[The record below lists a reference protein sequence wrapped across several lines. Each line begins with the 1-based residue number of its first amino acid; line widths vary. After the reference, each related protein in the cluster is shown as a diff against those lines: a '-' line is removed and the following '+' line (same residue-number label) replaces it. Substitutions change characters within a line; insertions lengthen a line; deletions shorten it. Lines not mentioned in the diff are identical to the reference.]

1 MSAYLVPKIQGIN
14 ELVEWFRDEMT
25 TTKVVN
31 VEAASVVLSWA
42 PVITDRCAGA
52 CSPALNPGSGCS
64 SPGQLKSM
72 D

>member
-1 MSAYLVPKIQGIN
+1 MSSYLVPKIQGIN
-14 ELVEWFRDEMT
+14 ELAEWFRYAMT

-42 PVITDRCAGA
+42 PVITDRRAGA